1 MQHDIMSVLF
11 VGLVAGILSI
21 VAFTPHVWTIYNSNK
36 KVVKTSELWTYFVY
50 ALSLLIWAIYGSLR
64 GDIPLILTCSLQ
76 LIIVILVFIC
86 IVCAQPTLQ
95 QDLGQHEMETEVILR
110 PDELNVKDDML
121 P

>member
-1 MQHDIMSVLF
+1 MQHDTMSVLF

-21 VAFTPHVWTIYNSNK
+21 VAFTPHVWTVYNSNK

-50 ALSLLIWAIYGSLR
+50 ALSLLIWGIYGSLR
-64 GDIPLILTCSLQ
+64 GDIPLILTCFLQ
-76 LIIVILVFIC
+76 LIVVILVFIC